1 MENWLDISN
10 YDERRTK
17 KLLPVGKNN
26 KVIGLMK
33 DETGGKII
41 TNFFS
46 ILATKSYG
54 YWVRKNDH
62 EIKPCQLLK
71 SYGVKQVR
79 I

>member
-41 TNFFS
+41 IIF
-46 ILATKSYG
+46 LAFLQQNHMAIEYEKMIM
-54 YWVRKNDH
+54 K
-62 EIKPCQLLK
+62 
-71 SYGVKQVR
+71 
-79 I
+79 